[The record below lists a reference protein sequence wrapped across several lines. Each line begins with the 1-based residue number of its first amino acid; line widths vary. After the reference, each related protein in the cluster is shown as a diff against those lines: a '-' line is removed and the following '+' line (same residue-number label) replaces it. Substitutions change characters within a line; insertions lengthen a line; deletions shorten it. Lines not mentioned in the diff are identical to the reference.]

1 MGSEHKPIPF
11 DADAI
16 RASWNAI
23 FEEPKV
29 TLKAKPKPKPVA
41 KVVPKQSIE
50 VVRKTVQQSVE
61 QLAQRERE
69 EAERLKAE
77 ARQREEVRAQYQA
90 ALDAQAYRNLAERE
104 IARAWDPQGLWG
116 PMTLASKLD

>member
-1 MGSEHKPIPF
+1 MTLPQLRRRLPYLSRLYRQR
-11 DADAI
+11 DAA
-16 RASWNAI
+16 RN
-23 FEEPKV
+23 
-29 TLKAKPKPKPVA
+29 
-41 KVVPKQSIE
+41 E
-50 VVRKTVQQSVE
+50 VEGLRK
-61 QLAQRERE
+61 